1 MQWLS
6 TARQLVIPFPPTP
19 PAAPPAETRGFP
31 PRGCRIRTAMPA
43 LPAGGNVNPTLEL
56 LGVAAMLAAF
66 LAVAV
71 FA

>member
-6 TARQLVIPFPPTP
+6 TARQLVIPFPEIP
-19 PAAPPAETRGFP
+19 PATAPAETRGIP
-31 PRGCRIRTAMPA
+31 PRGCRTRTATPA
-43 LPAGGNVNPTLEL
+43 LLVDRNTNPTLEL